1 MKRSLSLLVVL
12 TLALNACESN
22 TGTSD
27 QGEVADVSV
36 DQVADDAEMSA
47 DLSTDAQVSPEPDQ
61 STGPNTSEASFK
73 VRGTLGMI
81 YVWDAPVEDDLE
93 VLNSEGDVIA
103 TARTDD
109 LGSIVIREL
118 EPDSELSVRV
128 KSAPDN
134 VVTQIK
140 VLAQEDLP
148 PDESLYTSQ
157 TLQPG
162 NQYITMRDGTQL
174 HIFVSLPGPIED
186 GPYPTVVNYSG
197 YSPGRPGRKLSDT
210 IEPFCVDFPVLCN
223 VPGYGAGIFV
233 GIMGYASVGINM
245 RGTGCSGGAYDFFE
259 PLQLMDGYD
268 VIEII
273 ARQEWVKHNKVGM
286 VGLSYPGIA
295 QLFVAKTRPPSLA
308 AITPMSVLADSA
320 SSTLAP
326 GGIFNDGFALDWI
339 ENVLNRAKPY
349 GHGWI
354 QDVIDNGDELCAEHQ
369 KLHGQLVDV
378 VSKAL
383 ANPFYT
389 EDVAAPVDPSSWVD
403 VIDVP
408 VYLTGQWQ
416 DEQTGPHF
424 AALLDKFTGSPHARF
439 TVGNGIHVDGFTPQI
454 LMEWK
459 TFLDFFVAREVPSLD
474 DQLRSLVPLFYSQ
487 LYGVSLELPP
497 NRFAEYDDFE
507 TALAAYNAEPKLRVI
522 WESGGVPGKEGSPV
536 GTFETFHSGWPIPDT
551 LPTRWYLHPDGALKL
566 TSPSSEGGAS
576 SYLHDPDAANRTIL
590 PSGDISSIDPPWEF
604 PLPEPDHAA
613 IYMSEELTE
622 DVVMLGHASVD
633 LWFASTATD
642 ADIEVM
648 LTEVRPDG
656 QEMLVQNGW
665 LRASHRKLRD
675 DSTELRPIKTH
686 LREDNQPLEDG
697 FNEVRVE
704 LMPFGHIFRAGSKIR
719 LTIDT
724 PGDSMA
730 RWFFLLLDQ
739 PEGTQHIIAHDM
751 VYPSSVLFPVIPS
764 VDVEPPMP
772 SCTLRGQPCREFA
785 PYQNTI
791 YSSE

>member
-1 MKRSLSLLVVL
+1 MKRSLYFLFMITLSLG
-12 TLALNACESN
+12 ACESDSRS
-22 TGTSD
+22 SD
-27 QGEVADVSV
+27 QSEPIDAREDQRV
-36 DQVADDAEMSA
+36 DLPDMSAMITPDAETEASG
-47 DLSTDAQVSPEPDQ
+47 PD
-61 STGPNTSEASFK
+61 TSEASFD

-81 YVWDAPVEDDLE
+81 YVWNAPAATELE
-93 VLNSEGDVIA
+93 VLSADNAVITSA
-103 TARTDD
+103 STDD
-109 LGSIVIREL
+109 LGSVVIREL
-118 EPDSELSVRV
+118 EPSSDLTVRV
-128 KSAPDN
+128 KETPEDRATRVRVFSAD
-134 VVTQIK
+134 
-140 VLAQEDLP
+140 ELP
-148 PDESLYTSQ
+148 PDEDLYSSQ
-157 TLQPG
+157 NLVPG

-174 HIFVSLPGPIED
+174 HIFVSLPGPVED

-197 YSPGRPGRKLSDT
+197 YSPGRPGRRLSDVV
-210 IEPFCVDFPVLCN
+210 EPFCVDFPVLCN
-223 VPGYGAGIFV
+223 VPSYGAGLFV

-268 VIEII
+268 VIEIV
-273 ARQEWVKHNKVGM
+273 ARQPWVKHNRVGM

-354 QDVIDNGDELCAEHQ
+354 QEVIDSGDELCAEHQ

-389 EDVAAPVDPSSWVD
+389 EEVAAPVDPSSWAD
-403 VIDVP
+403 EIEVP

-424 AALLDKFTGSPHARF
+424 AALLDKFTNSPHARF

-459 TFLDFFVAREVPSLD
+459 TFLDFFVAREVPTLD
-474 DQLRSLVPLFYSQ
+474 EELRSLVPLFYAQ
-487 LYGVSLELPP
+487 FYGVSLELPA
-497 NRFAEYDDFE
+497 NRFADFDDFE
-507 TALAAYNAEPKLRVI
+507 TALAAYEAEPKLRVI
-522 WESGGVPGKEGSPV
+522 WESGGVPDKAGAPV
-536 GTFETFHSGWPIPDT
+536 GTFETSHSGWPLPET
-551 LPTRWYLHPDGALKL
+551 RPTRWYLQPEGGLKL
-566 TSPSSEGGAS
+566 TTPPEGGGAS
-576 SYLHDPDAANRTIL
+576 SYLHDPDAATRTTL
-590 PSGDISSIDPPWEF
+590 PSGDISSLDPPWEF
-604 PLPEPDHAA
+604 PPPVPERAA
-613 IYMSEELTE
+613 VFMSEVLSE

-633 LWFASTATD
+633 LWFDSTSTD

-656 QEMLVQNGW
+656 QEMLVQSGW
-665 LRASHRKLRD
+665 LRASHRKLRGD
-675 DSTELRPIKTH
+675 ATELRPVKTH
-686 LREDNQPLEDG
+686 LREDNQLLEEG

-704 LMPFGHIFRAGSKIR
+704 LMPFGHVFRAGSQIR

-739 PEGTQHIIAHDM
+739 PEGTQHMIAHDSAL
-751 VYPSSVLFPVIPS
+751 PSSVIFPVIPS
-764 VDVEPPMP
+764 VEVNTPLP
-772 SCTLRGQPCREFA
+772 SCTLRGQPCREFS
-785 PYQNTI
+785 PYENTVYI
-791 YSSE
+791 PD